1 MKTNASFITRAVFLL
16 CFAWAAALVL
26 PAQAAPTEQEKIEAL
41 ISHVQ
46 GLESAAFIRNGSDY
60 SAANAAK
67 FLRAKWDRNKK
78 DVATAADFI
87 AKVASMSG
95 TSGKPYLIRFK
106 DGREVPC
113 GEYLTGQL
121 KKME

>member
-1 MKTNASFITRAVFLL
+1 MTTSKSITRAAFLL
-16 CFAWAAALVL
+16 CFIGAVALVL
-26 PAQAAPTEQEKIEAL
+26 PVRAAQTEKEKIEAL

-46 GLESAAFIRNGSDY
+46 GLESATFIRNGSDY

-67 FLRAKWDRNKK
+67 FLRAKWDRNSKA
-78 DVATAADFI
+78 VSTAADFI
-87 AKVASMSG
+87 AKVASTSG
-95 TSGKPYLIRFK
+95 TSGKAYVIRFK